1 MRYVFILML
10 IACPWLVAAE
20 RFEHTVTVSLQLPN
34 PDFQVSTPES
44 DPWLNQTQQ
53 MQWDSYQQLLLP
65 IHKQLSI
72 QSRLGGVSARLM
84 APALLSYGSEQIPLQ
99 VQLDRTLLTTSSQII
114 LNAHQANMGQQ
125 LDIIIMALPNPS
137 GRYRAGTYQG
147 VVNLLFE
154 TSPP

>member
-1 MRYVFILML
+1 MRHVFMLML
-10 IACPWLVAAE
+10 MVCPLLLVAE

-34 PDFQVSTPES
+34 PDFQISTPES

-53 MQWDSYQQLLLP
+53 MHWDSYQQLLLP
-65 IHKQLSI
+65 IRKQLSI
-72 QSRLGGVSARLM
+72 QSRLGGVSARLL

-99 VQLDRTLLTTSSQII
+99 VQLDRTVLTTSSQII
-114 LNAHQANMGQQ
+114 LNAQQASTGQK
-125 LDIIIMALPNPS
+125 LDILIMALPNPS

-154 TSPP
+154 TSLP

>member
-1 MRYVFILML
+1 MRYVFMLML
-10 IACPWLVAAE
+10 MVCPLLLAAE

-65 IHKQLSI
+65 IHKQLII
-72 QSRLGGVSARLM
+72 QSRLGAVSARLL
-84 APALLSYGSEQIPLQ
+84 APALLSYGSEQIPLK
-99 VQLDRTLLTTSSQII
+99 VQLDRFVLSTTTQTV
-114 LNAHQANMGQQ
+114 LNAQQASAGQQ
-125 LDIIIMALPNPS
+125 LDMIIMAMPDPS

-154 TSPP
+154 TSTP